1 MARKRKGRAINGILL
16 LDKPTGG
23 SSNQILQKVRWLFK
37 AAKAGHTGALDP
49 LASGMLPICLG
60 EATKFSQF
68 LLDAEKT
75 YEVTMHLGVRT
86 STSDADGEV
95 VETKP
100 VKVTEQAVRQVC
112 AGFLGNSKQ
121 IPSMFSALKYQG
133 KPLYYYA
140 RQGITIEREARD
152 ITIFELEIVRID
164 FPNVDMRV
172 RCSKGTYIRSL
183 VDDIGQLL
191 GCGAYVT
198 RLHRTQVADYPAD
211 NMISLAELIAIQTS
225 LDEGVFAP
233 LDKLLL
239 PMDTAVLSLP
249 AVTLSA
255 QQQHRFEHGQSV
267 TGESKDAI
275 TVNTM
280 YRVYGESQSQPV
292 FLGVGEGVVAPKDQP
307 DTDCNTVFVS
317 PRRRV
322 VYEVGQG

>member
-1 MARKRKGRAINGILL
+1 MGRKRKGRAINGILL

-68 LLDAEKT
+68 LLDADKT
-75 YEVTMHLGVRT
+75 YEVTMHLGIRT
-86 STSDADGEV
+86 TTSDADGEV
-95 VETKP
+95 VETKS
-100 VKVTEQAVRQVC
+100 VDVSEQEVRQTC
-112 AGFLGNSKQ
+112 SGFLGKSKQ
-121 IPSMFSALKYQG
+121 IPSMFSALKHQG
-133 KPLYYYA
+133 KPLYHYA

-152 ITIFELEIVRID
+152 ITLFELDITRID
-164 FPNVDMRV
+164 MPCVDMRV

-198 RLHRTQVADYPAD
+198 RLHRTQVADYPTG
-211 NMISLAELIAIQTS
+211 NMISLDDLVELQSSLEEAE
-225 LDEGVFAP
+225 FAP
-233 LDKLLL
+233 LDSLLL

-249 AVTLSA
+249 ALTLNT

-267 TGESKDAI
+267 VGDSEASLTLNA
-275 TVNTM
+275 M
-280 YRVYGESQSQPV
+280 YRVYGESDEKPV
-292 FLGVGEGVVAPKDQP
+292 FLGVGEGVVSPKDQP
-307 DTDCNTVFVS
+307 NAKGDAVFVS
-317 PRRRV
+317 PKRRV
-322 VYEVGQG
+322 VYPTQSD